1 MKRKRNSRYSNLSD
15 KYKREFSETDR
26 RHYGVFRHKHGRIK
40 IEPKTMLCY
49 ARDKLTEEKLKII
62 NNRKTHFFH
71 PAKAHRNDYNY
82 NLFMDVVESIIN
94 EWEKTFKISI
104 EEQLA
109 KIEKPKKL
117 FPGDYGNF
125 QNGISGYGAAC
136 AFATIKNDH
145 NQREYENKVYQVWA
159 SLYSQ
164 FLLQTTS
171 KIEAITVK
179 VLDRSNTLGKKGE
192 FNRTVL
198 YATAKGK
205 DKKVEDLP
213 SFEHYD
219 KLYLIWHFLKHN
231 NLSTY
236 KNLKD
241 SYPTVLRTDVEYNPG
256 DLAIYYICFS
266 EDLISKLL
274 NGCKS
279 FFKEYCELA
288 FDENCEQAHWNFD
301 DYFIDIAD
309 NLIDEWRNPLGLQW
323 YDDID

>member
-1 MKRKRNSRYSNLSD
+1 MKRERNSRYSNLSD

-40 IEPKTMLCY
+40 IATKTMLCF
-49 ARDKLTEEKLKII
+49 ARSELTEEKLKVI

-82 NLFMDVVESIIN
+82 NLFMDVIESIIN
-94 EWEKTFKISI
+94 EWEETFKISI

-109 KIEKPKKL
+109 KIEKPKEL
-117 FPGDYGNF
+117 SPSDYGNF
-125 QNGISGYGAAC
+125 HLGISGYGAAC
-136 AFATIKNDH
+136 AFATFKNDQ
-145 NQREYENKVYQVWA
+145 NQREYQNKVYQVLL

-164 FLLQTTS
+164 FLLQATS

-192 FNRTVL
+192 FNRTV
-198 YATAKGK
+198 
-205 DKKVEDLP
+205 
-213 SFEHYD
+213 
-219 KLYLIWHFLKHN
+219 WHFLKHN

-241 SYPTVLRTDVEYNPG
+241 SYPTALRSDIEYNPG
-256 DLAIYYICFS
+256 DLAIYYISFS
-266 EDLISKLL
+266 ENLILDLLE
-274 NGCKS
+274 GCKS

-288 FDENCEQAHWNFD
+288 FDENCDQAHWNYD
-301 DYFIDIAD
+301 DFFINIAD
-309 NLIDEWRNPLGLQW
+309 NLIEDYRNPLGLQW